1 MFAPYAFRKVLE
13 RAITADDYAT
23 LAADNSRRLAERPAL
38 LAAAMGNEKDAAPQ
52 AGSIS
57 SSQVSDDRRRREE
70 EEPGET
76 SPLGPDICLVPFRR
90 LQGTKGTLRW
100 NGSWYEALVAIDPL
114 GTEEVD
120 AELLDEIA
128 AYLEPYRRIGHDL
141 EVKSANYVGLDLAMA
156 VCVLPQYLRGHV
168 EAALLDVFSNHVLPD
183 GSLGFFHPDNL
194 SFGEGIFVS
203 RIVAAAQAVPGVM
216 EVQVTRLKRFEIGQS
231 PPGQEKLPPH
241 GVLPLGPFEI
251 ARLDN
256 DPSFPE
262 NGRLVLDVRG
272 GR

>member
-1 MFAPYAFRKVLE
+1 M
-13 RAITADDYAT
+13 
-23 LAADNSRRLAERPAL
+23 RP
-38 LAAAMGNEKDAAPQ
+38 
-52 AGSIS
+52 S
-57 SSQVSDDRRRREE
+57 
-70 EEPGET
+70 
-76 SPLGPDICLVPFRR
+76 
-90 LQGTKGTLRW
+90 
-100 NGSWYEALVAIDPL
+100 
-114 GTEEVD
+114 
-120 AELLDEIA
+120 
-128 AYLEPYRRIGHDL
+128 
-141 EVKSANYVGLDLAMA
+141 
-156 VCVLPQYLRGHV
+156 LRGHV
-168 EAALLDVFSNHVLPD
+168 EAALLDVFSNRVLPD